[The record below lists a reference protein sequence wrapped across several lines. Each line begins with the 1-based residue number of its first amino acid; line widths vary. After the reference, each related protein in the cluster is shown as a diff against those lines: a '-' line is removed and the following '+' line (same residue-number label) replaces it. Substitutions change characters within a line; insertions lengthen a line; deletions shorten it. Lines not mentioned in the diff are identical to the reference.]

1 MKSIDE
7 LMQVETSLCQDGEMP
22 PLDGEPAGLFYNWV
36 FDWKIVERQ
45 ELRCLK
51 RVFEFPD
58 FAHAL
63 VFTDMD

>member
-7 LMQVETSLCQDGEMP
+7 LMQVETALCQDGEMP
-22 PLDGEPAGLFYNWV
+22 PLDGEPAGLHNWV

-45 ELRCLK
+45 KLGYLE